1 MTSQSMKRLSEVRLD
16 HMLLKR
22 LVLFVVLAGIVTP
35 VVACGDNVPPKGD
48 HDAVKPAPV
57 SDSQQPVTAPPVA
70 APATVS
76 VAATQSGSS
85 VVSADRVVSVGLQDE
100 SSIYVFNPAQ
110 LSFAKGET
118 VSIELTSQNEFHS
131 FTVDSLGLDV
141 EVEAG
146 ESTSVTY
153 TFDTVGTYDLICI
166 PHESLGMVGTI
177 TVQ

>member
-1 MTSQSMKRLSEVRLD
+1 
-16 HMLLKR
+16 MLLKK
-22 LVLFVVLAGIVTP
+22 LVLFVLLVGMVTLI
-35 VVACGDNVPPKGD
+35 VACGDNVPPKGD

-57 SDSQQPVTAPPVA
+57 SASQQPVTAPPVA
-70 APATVS
+70 APATAS
-76 VAATQSGSS
+76 VAATQSGLS
-85 VVSADRVVSVGLQDE
+85 VATADRVVSVGLQDE
-100 SSIYVFNPAQ
+100 SATYIFDPAQ
-110 LSFAKGET
+110 LTFTKGET

>member
-1 MTSQSMKRLSEVRLD
+1 MTSQSVERLAEVRVD
-16 HMLLKR
+16 HMLLKK
-22 LVLFVVLAGIVTP
+22 LVLFVVLIGIVTP
-35 VVACGDNVPPKGD
+35 VVACGENVPPKGN

-57 SDSQQPVTAPPVA
+57 PASQQPVTAPPVA
-70 APATVS
+70 APTTGPVVATK
-76 VAATQSGSS
+76 SGSS
-85 VVSADRVVSVGLQDE
+85 GALADRVVSVGLQDE
-100 SSIYVFNPAQ
+100 SANYVFDPGQ
-110 LSFAKGET
+110 LTFAKGET
-118 VSIELTSQNEFHS
+118 VTIELTSQNEFHS

-153 TFDTVGTYDLICI
+153 TFDTAGTYDLICI

>member
-35 VVACGDNVPPKGD
+35 VVACGENVPPKGD

-57 SDSQQPVTAPPVA
+57 SASQQPVTAPPVA
-70 APATVS
+70 APATAS
-76 VAATQSGSS
+76 VAATQSGPSS
-85 VVSADRVVSVGLQDE
+85 ASADRVVSVGLQDE
-100 SSIYVFNPAQ
+100 SAIYAFDPAQ
-110 LSFAKGET
+110 LTFAKGET

-153 TFDTVGTYDLICI
+153 TFDTVGTFDLICI